1 MTVGEKIKTFRT
13 IRGISQNVLGELAG
27 IDGTTIRKYELGSR
41 KPKPDQ
47 LLKIANALGV
57 SINVF
62 TDFDIET
69 ASDVLS
75 LLFKMDEQVDME
87 IDGEKDS
94 EDGNLIPDTICIRF
108 KHPEINSRFAKF
120 AKAKKLQTNLIASK
134 DAFPSEEAFQHEVEQ
149 MNETCEQIKQHLVDT
164 NMSCKKGVS
173 ADISVKVYPENKPI

>member
-62 TDFDIET
+62 TDFDIE
-69 ASDVLS
+69 L
-75 LLFKMDEQVDME
+75 
-87 IDGEKDS
+87 
-94 EDGNLIPDTICIRF
+94 
-108 KHPEINSRFAKF
+108 
-120 AKAKKLQTNLIASK
+120 
-134 DAFPSEEAFQHEVEQ
+134 EQ

-164 NMSCKKGVS
+164 NRIVKKGTS
-173 ADISVKVYPENKPI
+173 GISVRIYPENT

>member
-27 IDGTTIRKYELGSR
+27 IDGTTIRKYELRSR

-94 EDGNLIPDTICIRF
+94 EGNLIPDTICIRF
-108 KHPEINSRFAKF
+108 KHPEINSRLAKF

-164 NMSCKKGVS
+164 NRVVRKGA

>member
-1 MTVGEKIKTFRT
+1 MTVGENIKTFRT
-13 IRGISQNVLGELAG
+13 IRGISQNVLGEPAG
-27 IDGTTIRKYELGSR
+27 IDGTTTRKYELGSR

-69 ASDVLS
+69 ASGVLS

-94 EDGNLIPDTICIRF
+94 EGNLIPDTICICF
-108 KHPEINSRFAKF
+108 KHPEINSRLAKF

-164 NMSCKKGVS
+164 NRILKKKTSG
-173 ADISVKVYPENKPI
+173 ISVKIYSDNKP

>member
-69 ASDVLS
+69 ASDVLT
-75 LLFKMDEQVDME
+75 LLFKMDEQIDME

-94 EDGNLIPDTICIRF
+94 EGNLIPDTICIRF
-108 KHPEINSRFAKF
+108 KHPEINSRLAKF
-120 AKAKKLQTNLIASK
+120 AKAKKLQVNLIASK

-164 NMSCKKGVS
+164 NRVVRKGA